1 MCVFLHITKRGKC
14 VCVKDSHLLEHI
26 PHIFR
31 PSAQLAP
38 VYLCVIFS
46 QSWQLWP
53 PFISG
58 FKAHV
63 IYHYRLRC
71 CSLIIA
77 LNESPCRNSPQSRLF
92 SGHINLPLT
101 SCTLMVSYISQHA
114 DSCAFCCV
122 NLWHVS
128 CRHEAVRL
136 LF

>member
-77 LNESPCRNSPQSRLF
+77 LNESLCRNSPQLKAFQWPHKPPPNFMYFDGFVHFTARRLM
-92 SGHINLPLT
+92 
-101 SCTLMVSYISQHA
+101 C
-114 DSCAFCCV
+114 
-122 NLWHVS
+122 
-128 CRHEAVRL
+128 L
-136 LF
+136 LLCEPVAC